1 MHLSLFSLFSLLS
14 ASTLATAAS
23 AARHLTI
30 TIPPSAILPNPN
42 VLPANTHATLTTFTK
57 NTNDNHH
64 FTAPLSRSATFDF
77 HHLPASSKPESYLLD
92 IRSPEY
98 VFAPLRVDVAAD
110 GSVLGIWETFR
121 GNPWDNRGAE
131 KFVFDASAPRG
142 GNSGAEEA
150 VMVEAKVL
158 ARRGFYEER
167 SKFSPLALFK
177 NPMILMALVALGFT
191 FGMPKLMENMDPEM
205 RAEFEKQSRS
215 SPIGGATRSAMA
227 GGGAPGNFDLAGW
240 MAGATPRPGA
250 SGAEAAAAIE
260 GAAATTGRE
269 GGGASRRRG

>member
-30 TIPPSAILPNPN
+30 TIPPSTILPNPN
-42 VLPANTHATLTTFTK
+42 ILSANTHATLTTFTK

-64 FTAPLSRSATFDF
+64 FAAPLTRSATFNF

-110 GSVLGIWETFR
+110 GSLLGIWETFR

-167 SKFSPLALFK
+167 SKCMFSHPSCSLLSLDVSFRGRGACVRNGVCL
-177 NPMILMALVALGFT
+177 LSELLG
-191 FGMPKLMENMDPEM
+191 
-205 RAEFEKQSRS
+205 SH
-215 SPIGGATRSAMA
+215 
-227 GGGAPGNFDLAGW
+227 
-240 MAGATPRPGA
+240 
-250 SGAEAAAAIE
+250 
-260 GAAATTGRE
+260 
-269 GGGASRRRG
+269 